1 MSKLFLSMG
10 FSICGLCFSI
20 LILLMYLDKKKSK
33 ITSSGLFSSLLIF
46 TIILLVLEIGYIS
59 SMTGDKVSILTS
71 ILCRTYL
78 IGILA
83 WMISFVDYIIVVGTD
98 FVTDDKKREK
108 IRRNYLIMLIGVMF
122 IASIGTC
129 LVGIDYNITANVYSF
144 GGNAVNFVYVVM
156 LMMFLIIF
164 LAILFNKLRYVK
176 EQRLIIYFSFVFL
189 IAIILLQL
197 INGYDYNIQ
206 TFIFSLMMAMM
217 YFTVENQDNKLITEL
232 EKSKEKAQISDR
244 AKTEFLTSMSHDIRT
259 PMNTI
264 LGFSEALLNER
275 ELTEEIVKRDTKNIH
290 DAGVSLLDLINN
302 ILDISRIE
310 SDKEKVTLKEYDLQM
325 LVFEINSIIT
335 SKINSKEITFSVNVD
350 QELPKRYLGDYSK
363 ICKVIVNVL
372 LNALNYTNYG
382 KLTLDIHKKQ
392 DSPDFAF
399 EIMISN
405 TGHAMQE
412 DTFQIEFEDF
422 VKIDSELDNKVDSVL
437 LGLIVAKRFVSM
449 MSGEINFK
457 NEVGRGTRYFI
468 TIPQKVVLEDK
479 IGDVFENMSKDVPD
493 ERVLEIPDKR
503 ILVVDDNKINIKLAV
518 RLLQGYKA
526 KIDEA
531 NSGNEC
537 LEMIKNNN
545 YDIIFLDHMMPE
557 MDGVA
562 TLKALKTSGYKVPPV
577 IALTANSYSGIREKY
592 LDEGFDDYLG
602 KPISYRELNKI
613 MHRFFD
619 VEE

>member
-1 MSKLFLSMG
+1 MG

-59 SMTGDKVSILTS
+59 SMSGGRVSILTT
-71 ILCRTYL
+71 ILCRAYL

-83 WMISFVDYIIVVGTD
+83 WMISFIDYIIVVGTD
-98 FVTDDKKREK
+98 FITDDKKREK
-108 IRRNYLIMLIGVMF
+108 IRRNYLWLLIGVMF
-122 IASIGTC
+122 IASVGTC

-144 GGNAVNFVYVVM
+144 GGSAVNIVYVVM

-189 IAIILLQL
+189 IAILLLQL

-217 YFTVENQDNKLITEL
+217 YFTVENQDNKLILEL
-232 EKSKEKAQISDR
+232 EKSKEKAQISDK

-335 SKINSKEITFSVNVD
+335 SKINSKEISFSVNVD
-350 QELPKRYLGDYSK
+350 PELPKRYLGDYSK

-382 KLTLDIHKKQ
+382 KLTLDIHKRN
-392 DSPDFAF
+392 DNPDFAF

-449 MSGEINFK
+449 MNGEINFK

-479 IGDVFENMSKDVPD
+479 IGDVFENMSKDVPN
-493 ERVLEIPDKR
+493 ERALEIPDKR

-518 RLLQGYKA
+518 RLLEGYKA

-537 LEMIKNNN
+537 LEMIKNNT

-562 TLKALKTSGYKVPPV
+562 TLKALKTSGYKIPPV

-619 VEE
+619 KEE

>member
-59 SMTGDKVSILTS
+59 SMSGGRVSILTT
-71 ILCRTYL
+71 ILYRAYL

-83 WMISFVDYIIVVGTD
+83 WMISFIDYIIVVGTD
-98 FVTDDKKREK
+98 FITDDLKREK
-108 IRRNYLIMLIGVMF
+108 IRRNYLWLLIGVMF
-122 IASIGTC
+122 IASVGTC

-144 GGNAVNFVYVVM
+144 GGSAVNIVYVVM

-189 IAIILLQL
+189 IAILLLQL

-217 YFTVENQDNKLITEL
+217 YFTVENQDNKLILEL
-232 EKSKEKAQISDR
+232 EKSKEKAQISDK

-335 SKINSKEITFSVNVD
+335 SKINSKEISFSVNVD
-350 QELPKRYLGDYSK
+350 PELPKRYLGDYSK

-382 KLTLDIHKKQ
+382 KLTLDIHKSN
-392 DSPDFAF
+392 DNPDFAF

-479 IGDVFENMSKDVPD
+479 IGDVFENMSKDVPN
-493 ERVLEIPDKR
+493 ERALEIPDKR

-518 RLLQGYKA
+518 RLLEGYKA

-537 LEMIKNNN
+537 LEMIKNNT

-562 TLKALKTSGYKVPPV
+562 TLKALKTSGYKIPPV

-619 VEE
+619 KEE